1 MAYVHEIK
9 FFKQDDHIYA
19 ALYDQPTPIGEFWIK
34 NLPATEI
41 GIDQLPSN
49 VDFEKKYPVQALG
62 IKPFPVSKPL
72 FDFIDVAA
80 KVAWEKGAELA
91 MKAVFPNS

>member
-1 MAYVHEIK
+1 MAYVHEMK
-9 FFKQDDHIYA
+9 FFKQDGYIYA
-19 ALYDQPTPIGEFWIK
+19 ALYDQPMPIGEFWIK
-34 NLPATEI
+34 NILASEI

-49 VDFEKKYPVQALG
+49 VTFETKYPVQALG

-72 FDFIDVAA
+72 FDFTDAAA
-80 KVAWEKGAELA
+80 KIAWEKGAELA